1 MGFLKSFKKKKKE
14 KDRAAE
20 GGKASKKD
28 QKPPRS
34 PQLEKTTNAE
44 PELARPAVAGNDAP
58 TIVSSAHTSAEN
70 LPDMANPKHHDNDHP
85 DNGGGMA
92 SAQST
97 VTIRAASDASD
108 ESRPTAAAAP
118 TPLIANNGP
127 TLNKPSLR
135 RSKSIVEFDKSEH
148 KVLVPI
154 ETQLGKP
161 IEKVY
166 DGVHD
171 GPELGTGITGV
182 VRKVTHKKTQHEYA
196 VKKLDLGKINDHPD
210 NGGGMASAQSTV
222 TIRAASDASDESRP
236 TAAAAPTPLIA
247 NNGPTLNKP
256 SLRRSKSIVEFDKSE
271 HKVLVPIETQLGKPI
286 EKVYDGVH
294 DGPELG
300 TGITGVVRKVTHKK
314 TQHEYAVK
322 KLDLGKIK
330 TEAELK
336 QLREEVSYI
345 LTYICGGWVQIVRP
359 CWAANASCARC
370 SRPLP
375 HTMILFC
382 IDSPFR
388 LPSCANWT
396 IPTSSGSRRCTKV
409 RRPSTSFRSCVW
421 GATSSTVSMRRRTF
435 TIY

>member
-34 PQLEKTTNAE
+34 PQLKKTTNAE
-44 PELARPAVAGNDAP
+44 PELARPAAAGNDAP

-70 LPDMANPKHHDNDHP
+70 LPEMANPKHHDNDHS

-127 TLNKPSLR
+127 ALNKPSLR

-182 VRKVTHKKTQHEYA
+182 VR
-196 VKKLDLGKINDHPD
+196 
-210 NGGGMASAQSTV
+210 
-222 TIRAASDASDESRP
+222 R
-236 TAAAAPTPLIA
+236 
-247 NNGPTLNKP
+247 
-256 SLRRSKSIVEFDKSE
+256 
-271 HKVLVPIETQLGKPI
+271 
-286 EKVYDGVH
+286 
-294 DGPELG
+294 
-300 TGITGVVRKVTHKK
+300 VTHKK

-345 LTYICGGWVQIVRP
+345 LSYICGGWVQIVRP
-359 CWAANASCARC
+359 CWATNAS
-370 SRPLP
+370 
-375 HTMILFC
+375 
-382 IDSPFR
+382 
-388 LPSCANWT
+388 
-396 IPTSSGSRRCTKV
+396 
-409 RRPSTSFRSCVW
+409 
-421 GATSSTVSMRRRTF
+421 
-435 TIY
+435 